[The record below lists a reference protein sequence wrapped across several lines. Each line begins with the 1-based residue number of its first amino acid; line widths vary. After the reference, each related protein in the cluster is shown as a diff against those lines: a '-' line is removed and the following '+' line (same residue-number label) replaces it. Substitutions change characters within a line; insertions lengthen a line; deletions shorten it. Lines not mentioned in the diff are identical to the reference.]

1 MIQNLFYGMAKIAF
15 RNDNQ
20 KEILLF
26 PPSLEEKIPATHSV
40 RVVNAVI
47 DNLNVDSILDSYRG
61 GGNSCFHPRQMLK
74 ILVYAYLNNIYS
86 SRRIEQCLQE
96 NIYYM
101 WLGGG
106 ITPDHRTINY
116 FRGKRLK
123 GCFDTLF
130 TQIVE
135 LLHKEGF
142 VSLQVQ
148 YIDGTKIESAANKYS
163 FVWRGSVD
171 KYDTRLREKTDA
183 ILRDIE
189 QVIEEESKDTTKD
202 IELTTEEFSSR
213 VERIKERMQRDGM
226 TKQQRKQIK
235 ELDSAVEKMAEYD
248 HKKEVLGSR
257 NSYSKSDEDATF
269 MRMKEDAM
277 LNGQLKPGYNVQI
290 STENQFITNYGIYQR
305 PTDTGTLIDYLE
317 SFKERYGIK
326 SKEVVADAGYGSE
339 QNYNYMLENEMV
351 PYVKYNYFHKEQKR
365 KQRNNP
371 YLQQNL
377 LYDKEQDVFIC
388 PNNKKLIHTDTY
400 TRTTEL
406 GYESKVDKYECEDCS
421 DCPLKSECTKA
432 RGNREIEVNHTLN
445 EYKRQVRE
453 LLTSERGLYHRSKR
467 PVEPEAVFGQ
477 IKDAHHFRRFRLRSL
492 PKVNIEFGLI
502 AMAHNLQKL
511 AKLMNLKPKN
521 GNNSNNSNNNSANM
535 TNESDISRTNLRL
548 AQLCAA

>member
-40 RVVNAVI
+40 CVVNTVI

-189 QVIEEESKDTTKD
+189 QVIEEDSKDTTKD

-213 VERIKERMQRDGM
+213 VERIKERMQQDGM
-226 TKQQRKQIK
+226 TKQQRRQIK
-235 ELDSAVEKMAEYD
+235 ELDSAVEKMQEYD

-377 LYDKEQDVFIC
+377 IYDKEQDVFIC
-388 PNNKKLIHTDTY
+388 PNNKTLIHTDTY

-421 DCPLKSECTKA
+421 DCPLKKECTKA

-521 GNNSNNSNNNSANM
+521 GNNSNNNSANM

>member
-40 RVVNAVI
+40 RVVNTVI

-189 QVIEEESKDTTKD
+189 QVIEEDSKDTTKD

-213 VERIKERMQRDGM
+213 VERIKERMQQDGM
-226 TKQQRKQIK
+226 TKQQRRQIK
-235 ELDSAVEKMAEYD
+235 ELDSAVEKMQEYD

-377 LYDKEQDVFIC
+377 IYDKEQDVFIC
-388 PNNKKLIHTDTY
+388 PNNKTLIHTDTY

-421 DCPLKSECTKA
+421 DCPLKKECTKA

-467 PVEPEAVFGQ
+467 PIEPEAVFGQ

-521 GNNSNNSNNNSANM
+521 GNNSNNNSANM

>member
-40 RVVNAVI
+40 RIVNTVI

-213 VERIKERMQRDGM
+213 VERIKKRMQRDGM

-377 LYDKEQDVFIC
+377 IYDKEQDVFIC
-388 PNNKKLIHTDTY
+388 PNNKTLIHTDTY

-421 DCPLKSECTKA
+421 DCPLKKECTKA

-502 AMAHNLQKL
+502 AMAHNLRKL

-521 GNNSNNSNNNSANM
+521 GNNSNNNSANM

>member
-40 RVVNAVI
+40 RVVNTVI

-213 VERIKERMQRDGM
+213 VERIKERMQQDGM
-226 TKQQRKQIK
+226 TKQQRRQIK

-377 LYDKEQDVFIC
+377 IYDKEQDVFIC
-388 PNNKKLIHTDTY
+388 PNNKTLIHTDTY

-421 DCPLKSECTKA
+421 DCPLKKECTKA

-521 GNNSNNSNNNSANM
+521 GNNSNNNSANM

>member
-421 DCPLKSECTKA
+421 DCPLKKECTKA

>member
-1 MIQNLFYGMAKIAF
+1 M
-15 RNDNQ
+15 
-20 KEILLF
+20 
-26 PPSLEEKIPATHSV
+26 EEKIPATHSV
-40 RVVNAVI
+40 RVVDAVI
-47 DNLNVDSILDSYRG
+47 ESLNVDTILSSYRG

-163 FVWRGSVD
+163 FVWRGSVE
-171 KYDTRLREKTDA
+171 KYDARLREKTDA
-183 ILRDIE
+183 ILKDIE
-189 QVIEEESKDTTKD
+189 QVIEAENRDTAED
-202 IELTTEEFSSR
+202 IELTTEEFTSR
-213 VERIKERMQRDGM
+213 VERIKERMQREGM
-226 TKQQRKQIK
+226 TKQQRKQAK
-235 ELDSAVEKMAEYD
+235 ELDAAVDKMTEYD
-248 HKKEVLGSR
+248 HKKEVLGNR
-257 NSYSKSDEDATF
+257 NSYSKRDEDATF

-317 SFKERYGIK
+317 SFNHRYGIK
-326 SKEVVADAGYGSE
+326 SKEIVADAGYGSE
-339 QNYNYMLENEMV
+339 QNYNYMLENGMV

-365 KQRNNP
+365 KCKNNP

-377 LYDKEQDVFIC
+377 IYDKEQDVFIC
-388 PNNKKLIHTDTY
+388 PNNKHLIHTDTY

-406 GYESKVDKYECEDCS
+406 GYESRVDKYECEDCS
-421 DCPLKSECTKA
+421 DCPLKRECTKA
-432 RGNREIEVNHTLN
+432 KGNREIEVNHSLN
-445 EYKRQVRE
+445 EYKRQVRK
-453 LLTSERGLYHRSKR
+453 LLTSDRGLYHRSKR
-467 PVEPEAVFGQ
+467 PIEPEAVFGQ

-492 PKVNIEFGLI
+492 PKVNIEFGLV
-502 AMAHNLQKL
+502 AMAHNLRKL
-511 AKLMNLKPKN
+511 AKLITQKPNN
-521 GNNSNNSNNNSANM
+521 GNNNKPNNDNHRANNTNTNNM
-535 TNESDISRTNLRL
+535 NPRNINLT
-548 AQLCAA
+548 QLCGA

>member
-1 MIQNLFYGMAKIAF
+1 MAKIAF
-15 RNDNQ
+15 KNDNQ
-20 KEILLF
+20 KQIQLL
-26 PPSLEEKIPATHSV
+26 PPSLDELIPATHSV
-40 RVVNAVI
+40 RVVDAVI
-47 DNLNVDSILDSYRG
+47 ESLNVDTILSSYRG

-86 SRRIEQCLQE
+86 SRRIEQCLRE
-96 NIYYM
+96 NIHYM

-106 ITPDHRTINY
+106 IKPDHRTINY

-163 FVWRGSVD
+163 FVWRGSVE
-171 KYDTRLREKTDA
+171 KYDARLREKTDTV
-183 ILRDIE
+183 LREIE
-189 QVIEEESKDTTKD
+189 QVIEAENNDTTED
-202 IELTTEEFSSR
+202 VTLSTEEFSSR
-213 VERIKERMQRDGM
+213 VERIKERMQRGGM
-226 TKQQRKQIK
+226 TKHQRKQIK
-235 ELDSAVEKMAEYD
+235 ESDSAVEKMSEYD
-248 HKKEVLGSR
+248 HKKEVLASR
-257 NSYSKSDEDATF
+257 NSYSKTDEDATF

-305 PTDTGTLIDYLE
+305 PTDTGTLIDYLK
-317 SFKERYGIK
+317 SFKARYGTE
-326 SKEVVADAGYGSE
+326 SKEIVADAGYGSE
-339 QNYNYMLENEMV
+339 QNYEYMFGQEMI

-365 KQRNNP
+365 KFKDNP

-377 LYDKEQDVFIC
+377 IYDKERDVFIC
-388 PNNKKLIHTDTY
+388 PNNKELIHTDSY

-406 GYESKVDKYECEDCS
+406 GFESTIDRYVCEDCS
-421 DCPLKSECTKA
+421 DCPLKKECTKA
-432 RGNREIEVNHTLN
+432 KGNREIEVNHTLN

-467 PVEPEAVFGQ
+467 PIEPEAVFGQ

-492 PKVNIEFGLI
+492 KKVNVEFGLV
-502 AMAHNLQKL
+502 AMAHNLRKL
-511 AKLMNLKPKN
+511 AILINQIPIKH
-521 GNNSNNSNNNSANM
+521 GNNMENTPENSA
-535 TNESDISRTNLRL
+535 SDDGYMHLY
-548 AQLCAA
+548 AA

>member
-40 RVVNAVI
+40 RVVNTVI

-189 QVIEEESKDTTKD
+189 QVIEEDSKDTTKD

-213 VERIKERMQRDGM
+213 VERIKERMQQDGM
-226 TKQQRKQIK
+226 TKQQRRQIK
-235 ELDSAVEKMAEYD
+235 ELDSAVEKMQEYD

-492 PKVNIEFGLI
+492 PKVIIEFGLI

-521 GNNSNNSNNNSANM
+521 GNNSNNNSANM

>member
-40 RVVNAVI
+40 HVVNTVI

-377 LYDKEQDVFIC
+377 IYDKEQDVFIC
-388 PNNKKLIHTDTY
+388 PNNKTLIHTDTY

-421 DCPLKSECTKA
+421 DCPLKKECTKA

-521 GNNSNNSNNNSANM
+521 GNNSNNNSANM

>member
-1 MIQNLFYGMAKIAF
+1 MAKIAF
-15 RNDNQ
+15 KNDNQ
-20 KEILLF
+20 KQFLLL
-26 PPSLEEKIPATHSV
+26 PPSLDELISATHSV

-47 DNLNVDSILDSYRG
+47 NTLNVDTILDSYRG

-96 NIYYM
+96 NIHYM

-106 ITPDHRTINY
+106 IKPDHRTINY

-123 GCFDTLF
+123 GCFDRLF

-135 LLHKEGF
+135 LLHREGF

-163 FVWRGSVD
+163 FVWKGSVE
-171 KYDTRLREKTDA
+171 KYDARVREKTDA

-189 QVIEEESKDTTKD
+189 QIIEAESRDTSED
-202 IELTTEEFSSR
+202 RELSTEEFSSR
-213 VERIKERMQRDGM
+213 VERIKEHMHSEGM
-226 TKQQRKQIK
+226 TKQQRKQVK
-235 ELDSAVEKMAEYD
+235 ELDAAVEKMAEYD
-248 HKKEVLGSR
+248 HKREVLGNR
-257 NSYSKSDEDATF
+257 NSYSKTDEDATF

-305 PTDTGTLIDYLE
+305 PTDTGTLIDYLKA
-317 SFKERYGIK
+317 FKARYGIT
-326 SKEVVADAGYGSE
+326 SKEIVADAGYGSE
-339 QNYNYMLENEMV
+339 QNYEYMLENEMI

-365 KQRNNP
+365 KFRNNP

-377 LYDKEQDVFIC
+377 VYDKERDVFIC
-388 PNNKKLIHTDTY
+388 PNNKELIHTDSY

-406 GYESKVDKYECEDCS
+406 GYKSTVDRYECEDCS
-421 DCPLKSECTKA
+421 QCPLKSQCTKA
-432 RGNREIEVNHTLN
+432 KGNRQIEVNHTLN

-453 LLTSERGLYHRSKR
+453 LLTSERGLYHRSRR
-467 PVEPEAVFGQ
+467 PIEPEAVFGQ
-477 IKDAHHFRRFRLRSL
+477 IKDAHSFRRFHLRSI
-492 PKVNIEFGLI
+492 PKVNVEFGLV
-502 AMAHNLQKL
+502 AMAHNIHKL
-511 AKLMNLKPKN
+511 AKLITKEP
-521 GNNSNNSNNNSANM
+521 NNNDYFNANTSHKTAYNSHFIQKM
-535 TNESDISRTNLRL
+535 V
-548 AQLCAA
+548 A

>member
-40 RVVNAVI
+40 RVVNTVI

-377 LYDKEQDVFIC
+377 IYDKEQDVFIC
-388 PNNKKLIHTDTY
+388 PNNKTLIHTDTY

-421 DCPLKSECTKA
+421 DCPLKKVCTKA

-453 LLTSERGLYHRSKR
+453 RLTSERGLYHRSKR

-521 GNNSNNSNNNSANM
+521 GNNSNNNSANM

>member
-40 RVVNAVI
+40 RVVNTVI

-106 ITPDHRTINY
+106 ITPNHRTINY

-377 LYDKEQDVFIC
+377 IYDKEQDVFIC
-388 PNNKKLIHTDTY
+388 PNNKTLVHTDTY

-421 DCPLKSECTKA
+421 DCPLKKECTKA

-521 GNNSNNSNNNSANM
+521 GNNSNNNSANM

>member
-40 RVVNAVI
+40 RVVNTVI
-47 DNLNVDSILDSYRG
+47 DNLNVDSILESYRG

-377 LYDKEQDVFIC
+377 IYDKEQDVFIC
-388 PNNKKLIHTDTY
+388 PNNKTLIHTDTY

-421 DCPLKSECTKA
+421 DCPLKKECTKA

-521 GNNSNNSNNNSANM
+521 GNNSNNNSANM

>member
-1 MIQNLFYGMAKIAF
+1 MLTKNDTKHFYDMAKIAF
-15 RNDNQ
+15 KNDNQ
-20 KEILLF
+20 KQFLLL
-26 PPSLEEKIPATHSV
+26 PPSLDELIPATHSV

-47 DNLNVDSILDSYRG
+47 DTLNVDHLLSSYRG

-86 SRRIEQCLQE
+86 SRRIEQCLEE
-96 NIYYM
+96 NIHYM

-163 FVWRGSVD
+163 FVWRGSVE
-171 KYDTRLREKTDA
+171 KYDARLREKTDTV
-183 ILRDIE
+183 LREIE
-189 QVIEEESKDTTKD
+189 QVIEAENNDTTED
-202 IELTTEEFSSR
+202 VTLSTEEFSSR
-213 VERIKERMQRDGM
+213 VERIKDRMQSEGM
-226 TKQQRKQIK
+226 TKHQRKQIK
-235 ELDSAVEKMAEYD
+235 ELDLAVEKMAEYD
-248 HKKEVLGSR
+248 HKKEVLASR
-257 NSYSKSDEDATF
+257 NSYSKTDEDATF

-305 PTDTGTLIDYLE
+305 PTDTGTLIDYLK
-317 SFKERYGIK
+317 SFKARYGTV
-326 SKEVVADAGYGSE
+326 SKEIVADAGYGSE
-339 QNYNYMLENEMV
+339 QNYEYMFGQEMI

-365 KQRNNP
+365 KFKDNP

-377 LYDKEQDVFIC
+377 IYDKERDVFIC
-388 PNNKKLIHTDTY
+388 PNNKELIHTDSY

-406 GYESKVDKYECEDCS
+406 GFESTIDRYVCEDCS
-421 DCPLKSECTKA
+421 DCPLKKECTKA
-432 RGNREIEVNHTLN
+432 KGNREIEVNHALN

-467 PVEPEAVFGQ
+467 PIEPEAVFGQ
-477 IKDAHHFRRFRLRSL
+477 IKDAHHFRRFRLRSI
-492 PKVNIEFGLI
+492 PKVNIEFGLV
-502 AMAHNLQKL
+502 AMAHNLRKL
-511 AKLMNLKPKN
+511 AKLINQIPIKHGNNKSNTPKN
-521 GNNSNNSNNNSANM
+521 SVSNDGYM
-535 TNESDISRTNLRL
+535 HLY
-548 AQLCAA
+548 AA

>member
-1 MIQNLFYGMAKIAF
+1 MAKIAF
-15 RNDNQ
+15 KSDNQ
-20 KEILLF
+20 KQFLLF

-40 RVVNAVI
+40 RVVDAVI
-47 DNLNVDSILDSYRG
+47 ESLNVDTILGSYRG

-96 NIYYM
+96 NIHYM

-163 FVWRGSVD
+163 FVWRGSVE
-171 KYDTRLREKTDA
+171 KYDARLREKTDA

-189 QVIEEESKDTTKD
+189 QVINAENKDVTED
-202 IELTTEEFSSR
+202 IELTTEEFASR
-213 VERIKERMQRDGM
+213 VERIKERMQQDGM
-226 TKQQRKQIK
+226 TKQQRKQVK
-235 ELDSAVEKMAEYD
+235 ELDTAVEKMSEYD
-248 HKKEVLGSR
+248 HKKEVLGNR
-257 NSYSKSDEDATF
+257 NSYSKTDEDATF

-290 STENQFITNYGIYQR
+290 STENQFITNYGIYRR
-305 PTDTGTLIDYLE
+305 PTDTGTLIDYLK

-326 SKEVVADAGYGSE
+326 SREVVADAGYGSE
-339 QNYNYMLENEMV
+339 QNYNYMLENAIV

-365 KQRNNP
+365 KFKDNP

-377 LYDKEQDVFIC
+377 PYDKDRDIFIC
-388 PNNKKLIHTDTY
+388 PNNKELIHTETY

-406 GYESKVDKYECEDCS
+406 GYESKVDKYVCEDCS
-421 DCPLKSECTKA
+421 DCPLKNECTKVK
-432 RGNREIEVNHTLN
+432 GNREIEVNHTLN
-445 EYKRQVRE
+445 DYKRQVRE

-467 PVEPEAVFGQ
+467 PIEPEAVFGQ
-477 IKDAHHFRRFRLRSL
+477 IKDAHHFRRFHLRSMS
-492 PKVNIEFGLI
+492 KVSIEFGLV
-502 AMAHNLQKL
+502 AMAHNLRKL
-511 AKLMNLKPKN
+511 AKLITDRPNN
-521 GNNSNNSNNNSANM
+521 GNNNKTNNDSHIANRANKANM
-535 TNESDISRTNLRL
+535 RNLNTANLYL
-548 AQLCAA
+548 AQVSAA

>member
-40 RVVNAVI
+40 RVVNTVI

-235 ELDSAVEKMAEYD
+235 ELDSAVEKMQEYD

-377 LYDKEQDVFIC
+377 IYDKEQDVFIC
-388 PNNKKLIHTDTY
+388 PNNKTLIHTDTY

-421 DCPLKSECTKA
+421 DCPLKKECTKA

-521 GNNSNNSNNNSANM
+521 GNNSNNNSANM

>member
-40 RVVNAVI
+40 RVVNTVI

-257 NSYSKSDEDATF
+257 KSYSKSDEDATF

-377 LYDKEQDVFIC
+377 IYDKEQDVFIC
-388 PNNKKLIHTDTY
+388 PNNKTLIHTDTY

-421 DCPLKSECTKA
+421 DCPLKKECTKA

-521 GNNSNNSNNNSANM
+521 GNNSNNNSANM

>member
-40 RVVNAVI
+40 RVVNTVI

-189 QVIEEESKDTTKD
+189 QVIEEDSKDTTKD

-377 LYDKEQDVFIC
+377 IYDKEQDVFIC
-388 PNNKKLIHTDTY
+388 PNNKTLIHTDTY

-421 DCPLKSECTKA
+421 DCPLKKECTKA

-492 PKVNIEFGLI
+492 PKVIIEFGLI

-521 GNNSNNSNNNSANM
+521 GNNSNNNSANM

>member
-1 MIQNLFYGMAKIAF
+1 MLTKNDTKHFYDMAKIAF
-15 RNDNQ
+15 KNDNQ
-20 KEILLF
+20 KQYLLL
-26 PPSLEEKIPATHSV
+26 PPSLDELIPATHPV

-47 DNLNVDSILDSYRG
+47 DTFNVDHLLSSYRG

-74 ILVYAYLNNIYS
+74 ILVYAYLNNTYS
-86 SRRIEQCLQE
+86 SRRIEQCLEE
-96 NIYYM
+96 NIHYM

-106 ITPDHRTINY
+106 IKPDHRTINY

-135 LLHKEGF
+135 LLHREGF

-163 FVWRGSVD
+163 FVWRGSVE
-171 KYDTRLREKTDA
+171 KYDARLREKTDA

-189 QVIEEESKDTTKD
+189 QVIEAENKDTAEDVT
-202 IELTTEEFSSR
+202 LSTEEFSSR

-226 TKQQRKQIK
+226 TKQQRKQVK
-235 ELDSAVEKMAEYD
+235 ELDAAVEKMSEYE
-248 HKKEVLGSR
+248 HKKDVLGSR
-257 NSYSKSDEDATF
+257 NSYSKTDKDATF

-305 PTDTGTLIDYLE
+305 PTDTGTLIDYLK
-317 SFKERYGIK
+317 SFKQRYGIK
-326 SKEVVADAGYGSE
+326 SKDIVADAGYGSE
-339 QNYNYMLENEMV
+339 QNYEYMLGNEMI

-365 KQRNNP
+365 KFKNNP

-377 LYDKEQDVFIC
+377 IYDKENDVFIC
-388 PNNKKLIHTDTY
+388 PNNRKLIHTDTY
-400 TRTTEL
+400 TRITEL
-406 GYESKVDKYECEDCS
+406 GYESTIDKYVCEDCS

-432 RGNREIEVNHTLN
+432 KGNRQIEVNHTLN
-445 EYKRQVRE
+445 EYKRQVRD

-467 PVEPEAVFGQ
+467 PIEPEAVFGQ
-477 IKDAHHFRRFRLRSL
+477 IKDAHHFRRFRLRSM
-492 PKVNIEFGLI
+492 PKVNIEFGLV
-502 AMAHNLQKL
+502 AMAHNLRKL
-511 AKLMNLKPKN
+511 AKLIGETHERQ
-521 GNNSNNSNNNSANM
+521 GNNKQTATYNH
-535 TNESDISRTNLRL
+535 ISTQNT
-548 AQLCAA
+548 AIMAA

>member
-40 RVVNAVI
+40 RVVNTVI

-189 QVIEEESKDTTKD
+189 QVIEEDSKDTTKD

-213 VERIKERMQRDGM
+213 VERIKERMQQDGM
-226 TKQQRKQIK
+226 TKQQRRQIK
-235 ELDSAVEKMAEYD
+235 ELDSAVEKMQEYD

-377 LYDKEQDVFIC
+377 IYDKEQDVFIC
-388 PNNKKLIHTDTY
+388 PNNKTLIHTDTY

-421 DCPLKSECTKA
+421 DCPLKKECTKA

-521 GNNSNNSNNNSANM
+521 GNNSNNNSANM

>member
-40 RVVNAVI
+40 RVVNTVI
-47 DNLNVDSILDSYRG
+47 DNLSVDSILDSYRG

-213 VERIKERMQRDGM
+213 VERIKKRMQRDGM

-377 LYDKEQDVFIC
+377 IYDKEQDVFIC
-388 PNNKKLIHTDTY
+388 PNNKTLIHTDTY

-421 DCPLKSECTKA
+421 DCPLKKECTKA

-502 AMAHNLQKL
+502 AMAHNLRKL

-521 GNNSNNSNNNSANM
+521 GNNSNNNSANM

>member
-40 RVVNAVI
+40 RVVNTVI
-47 DNLNVDSILDSYRG
+47 DNLNVDSILESYRG

-148 YIDGTKIESAANKYS
+148 YIDGTKIESVANKYS
-163 FVWRGSVD
+163 FVWRGSVE

-213 VERIKERMQRDGM
+213 VERIKERMQQDGM
-226 TKQQRKQIK
+226 TKQQRRQIK
-235 ELDSAVEKMAEYD
+235 ELDSAVEKMQEYD

-467 PVEPEAVFGQ
+467 PIEPEAVFGQ

-502 AMAHNLQKL
+502 AMAHNLRKL

-521 GNNSNNSNNNSANM
+521 NDNH
-535 TNESDISRTNLRL
+535 ESDRANNCEIALTNLNL
-548 AQLCAA
+548 VQICAA

>member
-40 RVVNAVI
+40 RVVNTVI

-148 YIDGTKIESAANKYS
+148 YIDGTKIESVANKYS
-163 FVWRGSVD
+163 FVWRGSVE

-213 VERIKERMQRDGM
+213 VERIKERMQQDGM
-226 TKQQRKQIK
+226 TKQQRRQIK
-235 ELDSAVEKMAEYD
+235 ELDSAVEKMQEYD

-467 PVEPEAVFGQ
+467 PIEPEAVFGQ

-502 AMAHNLQKL
+502 AMAHNLRKL

-521 GNNSNNSNNNSANM
+521 NDNH
-535 TNESDISRTNLRL
+535 ESDRANNCEIALTNLNL
-548 AQLCAA
+548 VQICAA

>member
-40 RVVNAVI
+40 RVVNTVI
-47 DNLNVDSILDSYRG
+47 DNLSVDSILDSYRG
-61 GGNSCFHPRQMLK
+61 GGNSCFHPLQMLK

-213 VERIKERMQRDGM
+213 VERIKKRMQRDGM

-377 LYDKEQDVFIC
+377 IYDKEQDVFIC
-388 PNNKKLIHTDTY
+388 PNNKTLIHTDTY

-421 DCPLKSECTKA
+421 DCPLKKECTKA

-502 AMAHNLQKL
+502 AMAHNLRKL

-521 GNNSNNSNNNSANM
+521 GNNSNNNSANM

>member
-40 RVVNAVI
+40 RVVNTVI

-467 PVEPEAVFGQ
+467 PIEPEAVFGQ

-502 AMAHNLQKL
+502 AMAHNLRKL

-521 GNNSNNSNNNSANM
+521 NDNH
-535 TNESDISRTNLRL
+535 ESDRANNCEIALTNLNL
-548 AQLCAA
+548 VQICAA

>member
-40 RVVNAVI
+40 RVVNTVI

-189 QVIEEESKDTTKD
+189 QVIEEDSKDTTKD

-377 LYDKEQDVFIC
+377 IYDKEQDVFIC
-388 PNNKKLIHTDTY
+388 PNNKTLIHTDTY

-421 DCPLKSECTKA
+421 DCPLKKECTKA

-521 GNNSNNSNNNSANM
+521 GNNSNNNSANM

>member
-40 RVVNAVI
+40 RVVNTVI
-47 DNLNVDSILDSYRG
+47 DNLNVDSILESYRG

-171 KYDTRLREKTDA
+171 KYDTRLREKADA

-189 QVIEEESKDTTKD
+189 QVIEEDSKDTTKD

-213 VERIKERMQRDGM
+213 VERIKERMQQDGM
-226 TKQQRKQIK
+226 TKQQRRQIK

-377 LYDKEQDVFIC
+377 IYDKEQDVFIC
-388 PNNKKLIHTDTY
+388 PNNKTLIHTDTY

-421 DCPLKSECTKA
+421 DCPLKKECTKA